1 MAAIRALLKTWMLLY
16 PRLEFDRLAGT
27 VVC

>member
-1 MAAIRALLKTWMLLY
+1 MAAIRALLKTSMLLY
-16 PRLEFDRLAGT
+16 PTVEFDRLAGT